1 MDRKI
6 KNLLSNYKWLGYEL
20 LVCQKIINDH
30 LAIDIMYLD
39 SEQVK
44 KQQSLINSYL
54 PRYNLLKQI
63 LIER

>member
-6 KNLLSNYKWLGYEL
+6 KKLLSNYKWLGYEL
-20 LVCQKIINDH
+20 MVCQKIINDH
-30 LAIDIMYLD
+30 LDIDIMYLE

-44 KQQSLINSYL
+44 KQKTLINNYL

-63 LIER
+63 MIER